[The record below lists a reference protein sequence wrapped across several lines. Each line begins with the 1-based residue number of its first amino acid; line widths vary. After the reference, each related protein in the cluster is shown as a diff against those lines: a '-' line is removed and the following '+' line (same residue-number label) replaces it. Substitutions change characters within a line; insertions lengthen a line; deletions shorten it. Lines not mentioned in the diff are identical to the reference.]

1 MGGFLGYH
9 IDDLV
14 EYEQNTEIFKEML
27 QLQMI
32 LYVNIPEF
40 EMQGSAL
47 FLCTFKKLFTWV
59 QNSFFLTAHL

>member
-14 EYEQNTEIFKEML
+14 EYEQNTEIFKKML

-47 FLCTFKKLFTWV
+47 FLCTFKKLFT
-59 QNSFFLTAHL
+59 